1 MKYLYTSLL
10 SVSLLFVCSVG
21 TLSQDNSSN
30 KPPVRKFKHKSKV
43 ETIYDKAKNLTTTYL
58 RPMTLRY
65 LKSSV
70 EARIISESRTD
81 FLPSET
87 LYMSAYFVSPG
98 KVLSKPEFVVIGFR
112 SQALDQTK
120 YANALTLTIK
130 LDDSSIDLGSMQVTE
145 RRIEAM
151 GSYHYLLVSFESSLP
166 YETFQRMT
174 NARKVM
180 IRMAGEEFV
189 LTTDHLEAFRD
200 LLSRAG

>member
-1 MKYLYTSLL
+1 MKYLSTSLL
-10 SVSLLFVCSVG
+10 AASLMLVSSFG

-30 KPPVRKFKHKSKV
+30 KQPVRKFKHKSKV
-43 ETIYDKAKNLTTTYL
+43 ETIYDKAKNQTTTYL
-58 RPMTLRY
+58 RPMALRY
-65 LKSSV
+65 IKSAV

-87 LYMSAYFVSPG
+87 LFMTAYFVSAG
-98 KVLSKPEFVVIGFR
+98 KVLSKPEFVVIAFR

-120 YANALTLTIK
+120 YPNALTLTIK
-130 LDDSSIDLGSMQVTE
+130 LDDSSMDLGSMQVTE

-151 GSYHYLLVSFESSLP
+151 GPYHYLLVSFESSLP
-166 YETFQRMT
+166 YESFHRIT
-174 NARKVM
+174 NARKVI
-180 IRMAGEEFV
+180 IRMAGEEFE